1 MKKNSIV
8 RQLTANIT
16 LVFGKK
22 ATSPPSHV
30 RKVTVDDET
39 KRIMREWISNGGWAQ
54 NLNYDEVAS
63 TLGISKQKIALYTY
77 CMHHTTFLRWRREL
91 RIEAAKRILL
101 EDKRIPT
108 SLVGEFV
115 GIPDSSNFRRL
126 FREMTGYNP
135 GEWRRL
141 KH

>member
-8 RQLTANIT
+8 RQLAANIT

-22 ATSPPSHV
+22 AHSALPQA

-39 KRIMREWISNGGWAQ
+39 RRIMAEWLSDKGWAQ
-54 NLNYDEVAS
+54 NLNFDQVAS
-63 TLGISKQKIALYTY
+63 KLGLSKQKIALYTY

-91 RIEAAKRILL
+91 RIEAAKQILR

-135 GEWRRL
+135 GEWRKL
-141 KH
+141 EH